1 MFPYMNFS
9 PIEEAIKAFRG
20 GKFIIVADDE
30 NRENEGD
37 LICAAQ
43 LVTPELVNF
52 MIKNAGGLICLAL
65 SGERADQLGLTPMAE
80 NNIDD
85 YRTAYTVS
93 VDASSRF
100 GVTTGIS
107 AQDRATTIRV
117 VVDPATVPADLRHGG
132 HVFPLRA
139 REGGVLQRVGHTE
152 AAVDLARLAGL
163 YPAGVICEILGEDGS
178 AARRPQLEAFA
189 AKHGIPFITVAQLV
203 AHRLKTERLVS
214 RVAEARL
221 PTEHGTWRIVG
232 YRNAV
237 DPHEHVAL
245 VYGEVGE
252 GEDVLVRMHSK
263 CLTGDVFHSLRCD
276 CGWQLETAMKMIAA
290 EGRGVIVYLDQEGRG
305 IGLLNKLKAYELQDR
320 GADTVEA
327 NEQLGFKP
335 DLRNYGIGAQ
345 ILLDLG
351 LKSIRPITNNPRKL
365 VGLEGYGLRLGERV
379 PIVQP
384 EHDEN
389 AGYLRTKRDKLG
401 HLLAS

>member
-1 MFPYMNFS
+1 MNFT
-9 PIEEAIKAFRG
+9 PIETAIQAFRA

-30 NRENEGD
+30 DRENEGD
-37 LICAAQ
+37 LICSAQ

-52 MIKNAGGLICLAL
+52 MIKNAGGLICLAVT
-65 SGERADQLGLTPMAE
+65 GERADQLGLAPMAE
-80 NNIDD
+80 VNIDE

-93 VDASSRF
+93 VDAAARF

-117 VVDPATVPADLRHGG
+117 VVDPATVPGDLRHGG
-132 HVFPLRA
+132 HVFPLRS

-163 YPAGVICEILGEDGS
+163 YPAGVICEILNDDGS

-189 AKHGIPFITVAQLV
+189 RKHKIPFITVAQVV
-203 AHRLKTERLVS
+203 AHRLKTERLVH

-221 PTEHGTWRIVG
+221 PTQHGTWRIVG
-232 YRNAV
+232 YHNVV
-237 DPHEHVAL
+237 DAHEHVAL
-245 VYGEVGE
+245 VYGEIGDGE
-252 GEDVLVRMHSK
+252 NVLVRMHSK

-276 CGWQLETAMKMIAA
+276 CGWQLDTAMRMIAA

-379 PIVQP
+379 SIVQP

>member
-1 MFPYMNFS
+1 MTFATV
-9 PIEEAIKAFRG
+9 EQAIKDIGA
-20 GKFIIVADDE
+20 GKFVIVADDE
-30 NRENEGD
+30 DRENEGD

-43 LVTPELVNF
+43 LVTPEMVNF
-52 MIKNAGGLICLAL
+52 MIKRGGGLICLAL
-65 SGERADQLGLTPMAE
+65 TGERADQLGLAPMTDARE
-80 NNIDD
+80 TNIDD
-85 YRTAYTVS
+85 YRTAYTVTI
-93 VDASSRF
+93 DAAPRF

-117 VVDPATVPADLRHGG
+117 AVDPATTVADLRRGG
-132 HVFPLRA
+132 HVSPLRA
-139 REGGVLQRVGHTE
+139 RDGGVLQRVGHTE

-163 YPAGVICEILGEDGS
+163 YPAGVICEILNEDGTS
-178 AARRPQLEAFA
+178 ARRPQLERFA
-189 AKHGIPFITVAQLV
+189 EEHGISFITVAQLV
-203 AHRLKTERLVS
+203 AHRLGHERLVH

-221 PTEHGTWRIVG
+221 PTEHGEWRIVG
-232 YRNAV
+232 YRNDV
-237 DPHEHVAL
+237 DEHEHVAL
-245 VYGEVGE
+245 VYGDIQDGE
-252 GEDVLVRMHSK
+252 SVLVRMHSK

-276 CGWQLETAMKMIAA
+276 CGWQLDTAMSMVAK

-351 LKSIRPITNNPRKL
+351 LRSIRPITNNPRKM
-365 VGLEGYGLRLGERV
+365 VGLEGYGLRVEERV

-384 EHDEN
+384 AHTEN

-401 HLLAS
+401 HLLVS

>member
-1 MFPYMNFS
+1 MAFGT
-9 PIEEAIKAFRG
+9 IEQAIADIG
-20 GKFIIVADDE
+20 AGKFVIVADDE
-30 NRENEGD
+30 DRENEGD
-37 LICAAQ
+37 LICPAQ
-43 LVTPELVNF
+43 LVTPEMVNF
-52 MIKNAGGLICLAL
+52 MIRKAGGLICLAL
-65 SGERADQLGLTPMAE
+65 TGDRVDSLGLTPMSE
-80 NNIDD
+80 TNPDE

-93 VDASSRF
+93 IDASPRF

-117 VVDPATVPADLRHGG
+117 AVDPAAIPSDLRRGG

-163 YPAGVICEILGEDGS
+163 IPAGVVCEILNEDGT
-178 AARRPQLEAFA
+178 AARRPQLERFA
-189 AKHGIPFITVAQLV
+189 EEHRIVFVTVAQLV
-203 AHRLKTERLVS
+203 AYRLQSERLVH
-214 RVAEARL
+214 RVADARL
-221 PTEHGTWRIVG
+221 PTDHGTWRIVG
-232 YRNAV
+232 YKNDV
-237 DPHEHVAL
+237 DSHEHVAL
-245 VYGEVGE
+245 VYGDVAD
-252 GEDVLVRMHSK
+252 GEDVLVRIHSK

-276 CGWQLETAMKMIAA
+276 CGWQLDKAMEMIAA

-351 LKSIRPITNNPRKL
+351 LKSIRPITNNPRKM
-365 VGLEGYGLRLGERV
+365 VGLEGYGIRLGERV

-384 EHDEN
+384 SHDEN
-389 AGYLRTKRDKLG
+389 AGYLQTKRDKLG